1 MELVK
6 TFTYETKS
14 YDITLI
20 SDPFEP
26 LFKGNDIGNI
36 INLTNIRVNVKNFD
50 DTEKV
55 QKKLN
60 TASGIQKCLFLTE
73 KGINKFL
80 QKYTNQIA
88 TNLKEWIVENVK
100 HIQTEYLKDNNDIEL
115 IEKIKNKEYNE
126 IEENDTS
133 EKNNYIYIYN
143 IDSRKDVP
151 DLKIGYT
158 TNIKQRIKSYTII
171 CTHGKCELCEV
182 VPHVDIKIVESYI
195 HVLLKNYNIKGE
207 VFQLNIVKA
216 KLIVLNV
223 INLIK
228 IVALD
233 NESQIETKLSKSYDE
248 QCRLLN
254 QQKSIFIESIEKDT
268 KTQPKPSKFD
278 EFIDKF
284 CIVRLDVEVNCKDI
298 IGQYRL
304 WSRNTKK
311 EITMEFKNYLD
322 TRFKYTRLR
331 NQGKDQSVYGYTG
344 VTLIEIEHKRSL
356 NPTDLEMFVFEKC
369 VFSQGGTILKSTLV
383 ENYIDW
389 KKNVGREITKED
401 ESAIVDYFKN
411 GEYSDHVLY
420 STVWTK
426 EGSGQG
432 YYGLILKSDIKYY
445 KKPSTTSKQVFKRLL
460 KTNFLLTKWDT
471 IAKAA
476 ESENVSNA
484 KMSRYIKNKT
494 EVNDYYYTLE

>member
-6 TFTYETKS
+6 TFTHESKS
-14 YDITLI
+14 YEVTVIA
-20 SDPFEP
+20 DPFEP

-36 INLTNIRVNVKNFD
+36 INLTNIRVNVKNYD
-50 DTEKV
+50 DTEKI
-55 QKKLN
+55 QKKIN

-88 TNLKEWIVENVK
+88 TNLKSWIIENIK
-100 HIQTEYLKDNNDIEL
+100 QIQSKYLKDNNDNEL

-126 IEENDTS
+126 IEENYPS

-143 IDSRKDVP
+143 LDSRKDVP
-151 DLKIGYT
+151 ELKIGYT

-171 CTHGKCELCEV
+171 CTHGKCELCEE
-182 VPHVDIKIVESYI
+182 VPYVDIKIVESYI

-207 VFQLNIVKA
+207 VFQLNIIKA

-233 NESQIETKLSKSYDE
+233 NESQIEIKLSKSYDE

-254 QQKSIFIESIEKDT
+254 QPKAVFIESPT
-268 KTQPKPSKFD
+268 KVNESTPSKFD

-284 CIVRLDVEVNCKDI
+284 CIVRPDVEVNCKDI

-311 EITMEFKNYLD
+311 EVTMEFKNYLD

-344 VTLIEIEHKRSL
+344 VTLIEIQHKRSL

-369 VFSQGGTILKSTLV
+369 IFSQGGTILKSTLI

-389 KKNVGREITKED
+389 KKNVGKEITND
-401 ESAIVDYFKN
+401 EENAIVNYFKN
-411 GEYSDHVLY
+411 DKYNKDVLY

-476 ESENVSNA
+476 ESENISNA

-494 EVNDYYYTLE
+494 EVNDYYYTVE